1 MSPEQ
6 RSPEQA
12 SPETAPPEKLVRMAN
27 QISTFF
33 QHHPETQ
40 AEAEIATHI
49 NAFWEKRMRRQILAH
64 LAAGGTGLNE
74 RVRAALR
81 QVKPG

>member
-1 MSPEQ
+1 
-6 RSPEQA
+6 
-12 SPETAPPEKLVRMAN
+12 MAN

-33 QHHPETQ
+33 QHHPE
-40 AEAEIATHI
+40 AEAEIASHI

-64 LAAGGTGLNE
+64 LAAGGAGLNE
-74 RVRAALR
+74 RVRTALR